1 MELKVLMIKL
11 FDGTQSRDQLAEN
24 AIGMILAGSD
34 DWSAVEANDLDIR
47 GEHEWQDDTC
57 LLRFTVNG
65 THLGFWD
72 IDFAEISDE
81 MILDD
86 IAAEVEAAVSG
97 MEFDAINEGIEPTI
111 GSSDEDATSSD
122 TYIFK
127 GLSES
132 DWEDAGI
139 DGRRYVNKKC
149 KIVNTISKGKD
160 FNSSYYTIEF
170 EDGAHLTCIRGKYLE
185 KVEQI
190 YRNVGE
196 YASSV
201 ANEGIEPA
209 FDPADQEGPSQFL
222 DADTYIFN
230 PISRDYWDGEWLD
243 VKDLGG
249 KRCKVTGTA
258 VNGPDFESSYHD
270 IEFEDGTPLSA
281 ICGCHLTPVL
291 EESKKVKT
299 EGATKKF
306 HNIDTV
312 LEVGNHWY
320 KILDQNSEDTLIVE
334 LDRETGKPRNRYII
348 AWGLQRDG
356 SWNQGHYFTDEAS
369 ARKSFDERAKKA
381 YTEAVEGFKAGRMMD
396 RQPDSGTWLR
406 YDYRDHTS
414 YQAFGKD
421 SEGVKQAEFCYNAVV
436 NDFKNGGGE
445 GFPDLQCIS
454 LGFTCT
460 NGRPSYRWQQWIDQI
475 EKPLTES
482 VESGIEALKKFGYE
496 MRSSDMGEVYVSDEF
511 YCPVINIYEDG
522 TVEVEPL
529 SSSEDLNMPIS
540 MTVAEHG
547 QMVLKLA
554 QIQKVLETL

>member
-1 MELKVLMIKL
+1 MVNFNENKK
-11 FDGTQSRDQLAEN
+11 SKEQLAEE
-24 AIGMILAGSD
+24 AIGIILAGSE

-57 LLRFTVNG
+57 MLRFTANG
-65 THLGFWD
+65 EHIGFWV
-72 IDFAEISDE
+72 IDFADISDVL
-81 MILDD
+81 ILDD

-97 MEFDAINEGIEPTI
+97 MEFDAIHEATLIENFSDGRSMKDVVIDLQNYVNHQPVVADYKLRVDVTEAPISATSSRLYYSVNGDKLGYIDYDLSDDFHEAAELIYKNVCEYSNSITKESIEPT
-111 GSSDEDATSSD
+111 
-122 TYIFK
+122 
-127 GLSES
+127 
-132 DWEDAGI
+132 
-139 DGRRYVNKKC
+139 
-149 KIVNTISKGKD
+149 
-160 FNSSYYTIEF
+160 
-170 EDGAHLTCIRGKYLE
+170 
-185 KVEQI
+185 
-190 YRNVGE
+190 
-196 YASSV
+196 
-201 ANEGIEPA
+201 
-209 FDPADQEGPSQFL
+209 FDPADQEGPAQFL
-222 DADTYIFN
+222 DADTYVFD
-230 PISRDYWDGEWLD
+230 PISRYYWDEEWRS
-243 VKDLGG
+243 VKNLGG
-249 KRCKVTGTA
+249 KRCKVIGTA
-258 VNGPDFESSYHD
+258 ISAFDFESSYYD
-270 IEFEDGTPLSA
+270 IEFEDGTTLSA

-306 HNIDTV
+306 HDIGTV
-312 LEVGNHWY
+312 MEVGNHQY
-320 KILDQNSEDTLIVE
+320 KVLDQNSDDTLIVE

-369 ARKSFDERAKKA
+369 ARKSFEERAKKA
-381 YTEAVEGFKAGRMMD
+381 YTEAAECFKVGRMMD

-414 YQAFGKD
+414 YQAFGKEPED
-421 SEGVKQAEFCYNAVV
+421 IKQAESCYNDIV
-436 NDFKNGGGE
+436 NAFKNGGGE
-445 GFPDLQCIS
+445 DLSDLQCIS

-460 NGRPSYRWQQWIDQI
+460 DGRPSYRWQQWIDQI

-482 VESGIEALKKFGYE
+482 VASGIEALKQFGYE

-547 QMVLKLA
+547 QMVSKLVK
-554 QIQKVLETL
+554 IQKVLETL

>member
-1 MELKVLMIKL
+1 MNGVESFMVNFNENKK
-11 FDGTQSRDQLAEN
+11 SREQLAEE
-24 AIGMILAGSD
+24 AIGIILAGSE
-34 DWSAVEANDLDIR
+34 DWSEVEANDLDIR

-57 LLRFTVNG
+57 MLRFTANG
-65 THLGFWD
+65 QHIGFWD
-72 IDFAEISDE
+72 IDFADISDVL
-81 MILDD
+81 ILDD

-97 MEFDAINEGIEPTI
+97 MEFDAIHEGIEPT
-111 GSSDEDATSSD
+111 
-122 TYIFK
+122 
-127 GLSES
+127 
-132 DWEDAGI
+132 
-139 DGRRYVNKKC
+139 
-149 KIVNTISKGKD
+149 
-160 FNSSYYTIEF
+160 
-170 EDGAHLTCIRGKYLE
+170 
-185 KVEQI
+185 
-190 YRNVGE
+190 
-196 YASSV
+196 
-201 ANEGIEPA
+201 
-209 FDPADQEGPSQFL
+209 FDPADQEGPAQFL

-230 PISRDYWDGEWLD
+230 PISREYWDGEWLD

-249 KRCKVTGTA
+249 KRCKVIGTA
-258 VNGPDFESSYHD
+258 VGGPDFESSYHD
-270 IEFEDGTPLSA
+270 IEFEDGTTLSA

-306 HNIDTV
+306 HDIGTV
-312 LEVGNHWY
+312 MEVGNHWY
-320 KILDQNSEDTLIVE
+320 KILDQNSDDTLIVE
-334 LDRETGKPRNRYII
+334 LDRESGKPRNRYII
-348 AWGLQRDG
+348 AWGLQYDG

-421 SEGVKQAEFCYNAVV
+421 SEGIKQAEFCYNAVV

-460 NGRPSYRWQQWIDQI
+460 DGRPSYRWQQWIDQI

-482 VESGIEALKKFGYE
+482 VASGIEALKQFGYE

-554 QIQKVLETL
+554 QIQKILETL

>member
-1 MELKVLMIKL
+1 MVKL
-11 FDGTQSRDQLAEN
+11 HENFSDGRSMKDVVIDLQNYVNHKPVVVDYKLRVDVTEAPISATSSRLYYSVNGDKLGY
-24 AIGMILAGSD
+24 IDYDLSD
-34 DWSAVEANDLDIR
+34 DF
-47 GEHEWQDDTC
+47 HE
-57 LLRFTVNG
+57 
-65 THLGFWD
+65 
-72 IDFAEISDE
+72 
-81 MILDD
+81 
-86 IAAEVEAAVSG
+86 AAELIYKNVCEYSNS
-97 MEFDAINEGIEPTI
+97 ITNESIEPT
-111 GSSDEDATSSD
+111 
-122 TYIFK
+122 
-127 GLSES
+127 
-132 DWEDAGI
+132 
-139 DGRRYVNKKC
+139 
-149 KIVNTISKGKD
+149 
-160 FNSSYYTIEF
+160 
-170 EDGAHLTCIRGKYLE
+170 
-185 KVEQI
+185 
-190 YRNVGE
+190 
-196 YASSV
+196 
-201 ANEGIEPA
+201 
-209 FDPADQEGPSQFL
+209 FDPADQEGPAQFL
-222 DADTYIFN
+222 DADAYVFD
-230 PISRDYWDGEWLD
+230 PISRDYWDGEWLG

-249 KRCKVTGTA
+249 KRCKVIGTA
-258 VNGPDFESSYHD
+258 VSGPDFESSYHD
-270 IEFEDGTPLSA
+270 IEFEDGTTLSA

-306 HNIDTV
+306 HDIGTV
-312 LEVGNHWY
+312 MEVGNHWY
-320 KILDQNSEDTLIVE
+320 KILDQNSDDTLIVE
-334 LDRETGKPRNRYII
+334 LDRESGKPRNRYII

-421 SEGVKQAEFCYNAVV
+421 SEGIKQAEFCYNAVV

-482 VESGIEALKKFGYE
+482 VASGIEALKQFGYE

-529 SSSEDLNMPIS
+529 SSSEDLNMPMS

-554 QIQKVLETL
+554 QIQKILETL